1 MSLHSPG
8 RQTGRRIKA
17 SGIEEG
23 GAQDRAA
30 YSIAEFCE
38 AHRISRSKLYQLW
51 AAGTGPRILKVG
63 VKVLISVE
71 AAADWRREREQAA
84 AEAAEAVRVS

>member
-1 MSLHSPG
+1 MHPAKFPASLGLH
-8 RQTGRRIKA
+8 RV
-17 SGIEEG
+17 

-30 YSIAEFCE
+30 FAISEFCE

-51 AAGTGPRILKVG
+51 AAGVGPRFMKVG

-84 AEAAEAVRVS
+84 AEAAKAEMLRVS